1 MLFNQLSHS
10 QQKDVARIVE
20 ALDET
25 VKDLRPITAEFMPD
39 SSYLEHLELI
49 NDMVSYIVFNND
61 SVTDADELEDTLPL
75 IAEALTFTLKIM
87 ADFINQDDTLPLE
100 YVNDIYVLLNA
111 SACGNYHWQ
120 NVIKDNLRLIKIQM
134 PDGENVSAAIFK
146 AVLNTAFDCLM
157 NDYL

>member
-39 SSYLEHLELI
+39 SSYLNHLELI
-49 NDMVSYIVFNND
+49 NDMVAYIVFNND
-61 SVTDADELEDTLPL
+61 DVADADELEDTLPL

-100 YVNDIYVLLNA
+100 YTNDIYVLLNA
-111 SACGNYHWQ
+111 SACGDYNWQ

-134 PDGENVSAAIFK
+134 PDGENVSTAIFK
-146 AVLNTAFDCLM
+146 AVLNTAFDCLI